1 MRPIRPDYEFP
12 IEGRA
17 WTQGALPSAGVY
29 LLDGDCHIVARHG
42 PAALELESRGAL
54 LFALVRF
61 DADPGEAA
69 PGGRSVRALDVREAL
84 ARFALPGPADGQ
96 RPSGRLAGGFPPDP
110 GDPDVDS

>member
-29 LLDGDCHIVARHG
+29 LLEGDCHIVARHG

-61 DADPGEAA
+61 DADPGEARPA
-69 PGGRSVRALDVREAL
+69 GRSVRSLDVREAL
-84 ARFALPGPADGQ
+84 TRFAPPAAGGQ
-96 RPSGRLAGGFPPDP
+96 PPSDRLAGGFAPDS
-110 GDPDVDS
+110 GDFDVDS